1 MGGEGPNEPLFRAC
15 LAADGPNEALF
26 GAAVSDGWQT
36 RCAARAAYLC
46 PRESTLKTDPH
57 YAYTS
62 SPRTRSRL

>member
-1 MGGEGPNEPLFRAC
+1 MGGEGPNEPLFGAC
-15 LAADGPNEALF
+15 RTVDRPNEVLF
-26 GAAVSDGWQT
+26 GAAASDGRQT
-36 RCAARAAYLC
+36 GRAAWAAYLC